1 MATRSSGAIGRE
13 EEVEMKSLLK
23 KSILL
28 AGVVLLAGSASARAD
43 SEDLMVVKVPFP
55 FVVEGRTLPAGQYVV
70 EREEPN
76 SSVLLLRGERGNR
89 AFSFVPTVP
98 AGGHDPAGDRP
109 TLSFTRQGKE
119 YRLASVWESAS
130 EGQSVVGK

>member
-1 MATRSSGAIGRE
+1 
-13 EEVEMKSLLK
+13 MKSLLK

-28 AGVVLLAGSASARAD
+28 AGVVLLAGSTRARAD

-70 EREEPN
+70 EREDQN
-76 SSVLLLRGERGNR
+76 SPVLLLRGERGNR

-98 AGGHDPAGDRP
+98 AAGHDPTGNRP
-109 TLSFTRQGKE
+109 TLSFTREGNQ
-119 YRLASVWESAS
+119 YRLASVWESAR
-130 EGQSVVGK
+130 EGQIVVGR